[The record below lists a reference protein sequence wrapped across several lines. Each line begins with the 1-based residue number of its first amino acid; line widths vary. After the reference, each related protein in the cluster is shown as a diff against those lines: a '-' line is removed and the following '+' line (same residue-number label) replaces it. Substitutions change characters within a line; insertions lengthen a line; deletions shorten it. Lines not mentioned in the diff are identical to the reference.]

1 MEQLATNLYTFR
13 SQNQELVKYSKICLS
28 HCQIS
33 LRISQWRL
41 KGDPLLPN
49 FRGVNPFC
57 QPIGIRNSTNL
68 TDFELRSQEIDKKLE
83 EEKGGKTVGCEYVVI
98 GMLPINIRAARL
110 LPQITQNHFFR
121 T

>member
-1 MEQLATNLYTFR
+1 M
-13 SQNQELVKYSKICLS
+13 
-28 HCQIS
+28 
-33 LRISQWRL
+33 
-41 KGDPLLPN
+41 
-49 FRGVNPFC
+49 NPFC
-57 QPIGIRNSTNL
+57 QPIGIRNSTNF

-121 T
+121 TWKKFQTWIHGNCDGKFNIVRKGVIRG